1 MCVFVCVG
9 ACVMTR
15 AAGVCKPHE
24 ASDRGWGWGAAG
36 LLHGRNFQ
44 KRVLLQ

>member
-36 LLHGRNFQ
+36 LLPAGTFRNA
-44 KRVLLQ
+44 LLQ